1 MTLEDIG
8 EGDDALLCMTNLTTC
23 CSASYTATKSSLG
36 NWFFPNGTV
45 VPSSGT
51 HWDFY
56 RNRGK
61 MVVRLNR
68 RRGGEDGIYRC
79 VIPDSLNVTQ
89 TIYIGVYTGGSGEWY
104 KSIQL
109 FVSSIIILLK
119 KLNEQKLVHR
129 INYYIHSN
137 IKQ

>member
-8 EGDDALLCMTNLTTC
+8 EEDGALLCMTNFTAC
-23 CSASYTATKSSLG
+23 CRPPYTATKSSLG

-51 HWDFY
+51 HGDFY
-56 RNRGK
+56 RNRGQ

-68 RRGGEDGIYRC
+68 RSGGEDGIYRC

-89 TIYIGVYTGGSGEWY
+89 TIYIGVYTGASGEWY

-119 KLNEQKLVHR
+119 KRNEQKLVHR
-129 INYYIHSN
+129 INYHIHSN

>member
-8 EGDDALLCMTNLTTC
+8 EGNDALLCMTSFTAC
-23 CSASYTATKSSLG
+23 CRPPYTATKSSLG

-45 VPSSGT
+45 VPSNGAQ
-51 HWDFY
+51 WDFY
-56 RNRGK
+56 RNRGQ

-68 RRGGEDGIYRC
+68 RSGGVEGMYQC
-79 VIPDSLNVTQ
+79 VIPDSLNVTL
-89 TIYIGVYTGGSGEWY
+89 TIYIGVYTGGTGEWY
-104 KSIQL
+104 MSIQL

-119 KLNEQKLVHR
+119 KRNEQKLVHR
-129 INYYIHSN
+129 INYYIQSN